1 MVCLYNDDFLK
12 IYKKSEYK
20 RLAVIV
26 KNNDSAKLIATKLEK
41 FHQNWWFLSLST
53 KTRILFN

>member
-41 FHQNWWFLSLST
+41 FHQN
-53 KTRILFN
+53 